1 LVNYGQF
8 LYKQKKKEKQSKKSA
23 QITKELKVSP
33 KISQHDYSIRLN
45 KAHEFLKKKYKVRM
59 SVFFKGREMMH
70 QDLGQ
75 NIIQKFISDVGLYGN
90 PDGEPSKSGKTITV
104 VINPK

>member
-1 LVNYGQF
+1 
-8 LYKQKKKEKQSKKSA
+8 
-23 QITKELKVSP
+23 
-33 KISQHDYSIRLN
+33 
-45 KAHEFLKKKYKVRM
+45 M
-59 SVFFKGREMMH
+59 SVFFKGREIMH